1 MNTPL
6 KRSGMTEQNCPD
18 GEKSLVSPVKSQGTE
33 DKGMGLTDD
42 DFMLIIMSEAQIARI
57 QQLYKSSTE
66 TATNSTHGTNAYD
79 YQLTTL
85 TTVDD
90 EHAEGFP
97 FAFCFS
103 SHLCGMKTERA

>member
-1 MNTPL
+1 M
-6 KRSGMTEQNCPD
+6 
-18 GEKSLVSPVKSQGTE
+18 
-33 DKGMGLTDD
+33 TDD

-66 TATNSTHGTNAYD
+66 TAIDSTHGTNAYD

-85 TTVDD
+85 TTVD
-90 EHAEGFP
+90 EHAQGFP

-103 SHLCGMKTERA
+103 SQSYNGAIAAVEVRTG